1 MCWRVWPRFSH
12 LLYDPKSTWVSRDLE
27 AEDLPPVVTDDKEAI
42 QNTKGERRHREEV
55 HRCNRLAMIA
65 QEGEPALRRIGSSRS
80 APKPSRDRRLGEI
93 ETQLEQLPVNA
104 RRSPGW
110 ILRRHTK
117 DQSPNLRAHTF
128 PAAHSPSSREPSP
141 AQPKACSMPSH
152 NRFRCD
158 QHERLL
164 PAGPQSSQN
173 NPEQLMRGRQS
184 ATRSL
189 DV

>member
-104 RRSPGW
+104 RRSPRW

-117 DQSPNLRAHTF
+117 DQSSNLRAHTS
-128 PAAHSPSSREPSP
+128 PAA
-141 AQPKACSMPSH
+141 
-152 NRFRCD
+152 
-158 QHERLL
+158 L
-164 PAGPQSSQN
+164 
-173 NPEQLMRGRQS
+173 
-184 ATRSL
+184 SL
-189 DV
+189 DKMLCGCEINSLRDFLRQAFCYELEPCSICCRFVLVS